1 VGYGGSCFPK
11 DVKAL
16 MRTADQTG
24 CAAEL
29 IAAVDHVNDRQKR
42 LLADK
47 IIQYFKASTQGVAGR
62 VIAVWGLA
70 FKANTDDIRESPALS
85 TIQSLTEAGMRVKAY
100 DPEAGDNAR
109 AVLSENTHVQILADQ
124 YACLEQADALAV
136 LTDWNQFRNPDFSR
150 VKSLLQQPVLFDG
163 RNLYSSSYLY
173 SLGFYYA
180 CIGRPTLI
188 PPDEEGKIR

>member
-1 VGYGGSCFPK
+1 
-11 DVKAL
+11 
-16 MRTADQTG
+16 
-24 CAAEL
+24 
-29 IAAVDHVNDRQKR
+29 
-42 LLADK
+42 
-47 IIQYFKASTQGVAGR
+47 
-62 VIAVWGLA
+62 
-70 FKANTDDIRESPALS
+70 
-85 TIQSLTEAGMRVKAY
+85 MRVKAY